1 MEGIDVDVQERR
13 WDEQDVVHERDR
25 LRMRVAVLEESMRS
39 YEVECKAS
47 RETVMR
53 LVSELG
59 CERRT
64 AVSTAESLESLRLEL
79 NSALVSK
86 RSADIQNQSL
96 LERLEAGSRVIE
108 AAKLEAACLEKQVQ
122 ELDTRHR
129 ASQGETRAAL
139 GQLNDLRDKLV
150 GLLLGHTGEA
160 LQTDREILQSLADLC
175 SREGNAKTTITE
187 LEKRLSDA
195 SKSVVLES
203 ELRRGALQRAE
214 LGEQQVQELRES
226 LRGLEVE
233 LLAADVHRDGLS
245 HSRDHYEQFLE
256 QVSEKMKVDSIAA
269 DLGFDMR
276 LHLILSRAE
285 QLVKQEGTALVES
298 KTLAHGL
305 QRKLKALKERL
316 QSKELHME
324 LLRKKLYDLEQE
336 KNGRSALAV
345 QRDGAQLEARKL
357 QKKLERLR
365 GELGSAKLSN
375 TELKAQL
382 SHTNELKLQVLEQSQ
397 SLGEQSGRLEELEKG
412 KAEVESSLTMVRSD
426 LQSWERTAREDQQHL
441 ATLRQTLAQ
450 LTERERELADFR
462 MVVSKMVGLDVTSL
476 TLPDYEIIKHMEGL
490 FNTHHQH
497 HPHLHY
503 PHFHLHHPRLTW
515 PYPAQQHPHQP
526 WVQGSADI
534 PGSRPALSAASPRP
548 AAPQALPL
556 HET

>member
-139 GQLNDLRDKLV
+139 GQLNDLRDKL
-150 GLLLGHTGEA
+150 
-160 LQTDREILQSLADLC
+160 
-175 SREGNAKTTITE
+175 TITE

>member
-1 MEGIDVDVQERR
+1 MEGIGVDVQERR

-25 LRMRVAVLEESMRS
+25 LKMRVAVLEESVRS

-59 CERRT
+59 CERKT
-64 AVSTAESLESLRLEL
+64 AASTAELLESLRLEL
-79 NSALVSK
+79 KSALVSK
-86 RSADIQNQSL
+86 RSADIQKQSL
-96 LERLEAGSRVIE
+96 LERLE
-108 AAKLEAACLEKQVQ
+108 
-122 ELDTRHR
+122 
-129 ASQGETRAAL
+129 
-139 GQLNDLRDKLV
+139 
-150 GLLLGHTGEA
+150 
-160 LQTDREILQSLADLC
+160 
-175 SREGNAKTTITE
+175 TITE

-195 SKSVVLES
+195 SESVVLEA
-203 ELRRGALQRAE
+203 ELCRGALKRAE

-226 LRGLEVE
+226 LRGLEAE
-233 LLAADVHRDGLS
+233 LLAADVHRDGLT
-245 HSRDHYEQFLE
+245 HSREHYEQFLE
-256 QVSEKMKVDSIAA
+256 QLSEKMKVDSIAA

-285 QLVKQEGTALVES
+285 QLVKQEGTALLES
-298 KTLAHGL
+298 KTLTHGL

-336 KNGRSALAV
+336 KNGRSTLAV
-345 QRDGAQLEARKL
+345 QRDDAQLEARKL

-426 LQSWERTAREDQQHL
+426 LQSWEMTAREDQQHL

-476 TLPDYEIIKHMEGL
+476 TLPDYEIIKHLEGL

-497 HPHLHY
+497 HSHLHY
-503 PHFHLHHPRLTW
+503 PHFHLHHPRLPW

-526 WVQGSADI
+526 WVQGIADI
-534 PGSRPALSAASPRP
+534 PGSRPALSAASLRP